1 MEGGPRGTLWKRQEE
16 GERGREGE
24 GRGMGSKKVAVCLV
38 REREKTKKK
47 NPTRFQTLSLLLS
60 KLFFLFTTEVGKMK
74 GPETAPCWQMTSSS
88 LRKLGISN
96 MKFGRKG

>member
-47 NPTRFQTLSLLLS
+47 TRPVFRLSLFCCQNCF
-60 KLFFLFTTEVGKMK
+60 FFLQPRWEK
-74 GPETAPCWQMTSSS
+74 
-88 LRKLGISN
+88 
-96 MKFGRKG
+96 